1 MALKV
6 KQLRGVLLDEAGG
19 DVAGQE
25 VGVPVCV
32 CVCARVCAR
41 ACACARMFVSV
52 RNCVHAH
59 VRACQQPL
67 RYTQPTY

>member
-1 MALKV
+1 MKLVVMLPARKSGCLCV
-6 KQLRGVLLDEAGG
+6 C
-19 DVAGQE
+19 
-25 VGVPVCV
+25 VCV